1 MLQWPLESLI
11 EKNMTKKRNRSATW
25 QKKKIVLDNH
35 KRCMIKNLGPREG
48 EIVLSL
54 EKLRFV

>member
-1 MLQWPLESLI
+1 
-11 EKNMTKKRNRSATW
+11 MTKKRNRSATW
-25 QKKKIVLDNH
+25 QKKKKIVLDNH

>member
-25 QKKKIVLDNH
+25 QKKIVLDNH
-35 KRCMIKNLGPREG
+35 KRCMIKNLGPRED

-54 EKLRFV
+54 EKLRFI